1 MVMAIAAIADTF
13 QRGSLREHFIP
24 SVIDEPL
31 RLMLAFLLVAGTA
44 ASLVI
49 LVASLCFALAQIREG
64 SAGRR
69 KSEILER
76 LAMHAALG
84 NQSTALEALAKRD
97 PRAVERALAEFIPSI
112 RGYQSERMVEL
123 EVFLGFEAR
132 RFKYRTS
139 HRPTRS
145 ERKSLRRYAKAGVQD
160 RQTLYAV
167 LAGADEGERVVAAST
182 LVRTAESAALARVLA
197 FATTQSLSIRAL
209 LAEKLR
215 AHLLELDPAAINDLL
230 DCDDPHQVAA
240 TLEILVAWQRVFEVP
255 SFAKLLKAADARVRA
270 LALRALPL
278 IAGVLDAEP
287 LVCFALS
294 SSNSEVRAAAA
305 FAAGR
310 LKFAAA
316 VNPLTAALRDFEP
329 AVASAAGQA
338 LARLGPA
345 GRAALRS
352 AIERGGD
359 SADASIEALE
369 SLAFESATFKDLASP
384 L

>member
-13 QRGSLREHFIP
+13 QSGSLREHFIP

-31 RLMLAFLLVAGTA
+31 RLMLAFLMVASTA

-49 LVASLCFALAQIREG
+49 LVASLCFALAQIR
-64 SAGRR
+64 
-69 KSEILER
+69 
-76 LAMHAALG
+76 
-84 NQSTALEALAKRD
+84 
-97 PRAVERALAEFIPSI
+97 
-112 RGYQSERMVEL
+112 
-123 EVFLGFEAR
+123 
-132 RFKYRTS
+132 
-139 HRPTRS
+139 
-145 ERKSLRRYAKAGVQD
+145 
-160 RQTLYAV
+160 
-167 LAGADEGERVVAAST
+167 
-182 LVRTAESAALARVLA
+182 
-197 FATTQSLSIRAL
+197 
-209 LAEKLR
+209 
-215 AHLLELDPAAINDLL
+215 
-230 DCDDPHQVAA
+230 
-240 TLEILVAWQRVFEVP
+240 
-255 SFAKLLKAADARVRA
+255 
-270 LALRALPL
+270 
-278 IAGVLDAEP
+278 
-287 LVCFALS
+287 FALS